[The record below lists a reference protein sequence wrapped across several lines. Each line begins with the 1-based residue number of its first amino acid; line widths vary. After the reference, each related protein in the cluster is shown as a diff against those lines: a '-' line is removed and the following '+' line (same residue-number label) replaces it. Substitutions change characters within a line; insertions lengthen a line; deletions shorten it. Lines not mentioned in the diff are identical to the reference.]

1 METIC
6 IDSDQS
12 VLVSYSAFA
21 TRVVTLNIDK
31 QKDQCW
37 QDHKHTHA
45 QWFIYAKHFTH
56 ITYLAYTQSY
66 KANTYIISTLQKL
79 KEMK

>member
-21 TRVVTLNIDK
+21 TRAVTLNIDK
-31 QKDQCW
+31 QNDQC
-37 QDHKHTHA
+37 
-45 QWFIYAKHFTH
+45 
-56 ITYLAYTQSY
+56 
-66 KANTYIISTLQKL
+66 
-79 KEMK
+79 